1 MKRKTIAALIA
12 VLTIG
17 MSTSVW
23 AAQSI
28 SQIIPEAPKTEQGV
42 LFPGRQCGRL
52 HVSSV
57 HLDREG

>member
-42 LFPGRQCGRL
+42 LLGGADTCCKECRSGLIQ
-52 HVSSV
+52 
-57 HLDREG
+57 E